1 MDRIFDIQKLIHL
14 LKLILIHLMNEMYP
28 KVLRFLENKK

>member
-14 LKLILIHLMNEMYP
+14 LMLILIHLMNEMYP
-28 KVLRFLENKK
+28 KDLKFLEKKQ